1 MMKRMHYVV
10 CTIVVSRLFLV
21 GGRNKWRN
29 QYGTSL
35 LIWTNSSLSVT
46 LLHLSEE
53 TFSSSCQLPFVQLT
67 SQASNNGTLH
77 PLSQGLHIFIHF
89 YVSFFF
95 LTFFILIIDITSIK
109 GTHSSSISYYITL
122 D

>member
-10 CTIVVSRLFLV
+10 CTIAVSTMLPSWR

-35 LIWTNSSLSVT
+35 SIWTNSSLSVA

-53 TFSSSCQLPFVQLT
+53 TFSSSCQLPFVQIT

-77 PLSQGLHIFIHF
+77 LLSQGLHIIIRFI
-89 YVSFFF
+89 
-95 LTFFILIIDITSIK
+95 ILIFIGCMILLHNLSIHN
-109 GTHSSSISYYITL
+109 TYIT
-122 D
+122 

>member
-1 MMKRMHYVV
+1 MRKRMHYVV
-10 CTIVVSRLFLV
+10 CTIAVSRMFLV

-35 LIWTNSSLSVT
+35 SIWTNSWLPVT

-53 TFSSSCQLPFVQLT
+53 TFSSSCQLPFVQIT

-77 PLSQGLHIFIHF
+77 PLSEGLHIIIHF
-89 YVSFFF
+89 LCFIIFFNF
-95 LTFFILIIDITSIK
+95 
-109 GTHSSSISYYITL
+109 
-122 D
+122 